1 MEKFDVLV
9 IGGGPAGLCAAI
21 QSARAGAKTA
31 LVEKNGICGGT
42 MTFCGINYPGIFD
55 AWGRQI
61 IAGIGWELIEKTLKE
76 TGSSLPKDFLNP
88 DSTTQH
94 WLHQIRVDPLVFAS
108 LTDEALLESGA
119 TILYHT
125 MLATLTRSENVW
137 TAGLCG
143 KDGLYP
149 VESRIIIDCTGDAN
163 AVKIAGLEY
172 LQPETTQPGTLS
184 IYFHNFDYDKLD
196 FEQMEKNFENAVAA
210 GELTPEDMGWARKF
224 NRGFFLGFG
233 GNSNHIVGIN
243 AADSAGKTRMEIEG
257 RRSIRRIYNFL
268 RKQPGLEHVE
278 FHIKS
283 GECGVRETRMIVGE
297 KTITVEDYLAGR
309 RYDDSVCYAF
319 YPVDLHDAKHG
330 LVNESLKPGVVP
342 TVPLGALI
350 PKNSKGFLAAGRI
363 LSSDRL
369 GNSALRIQATCMAT
383 GQAAGAAAALA
394 VRDHLEPRDVPFP
407 ELRTLLEANGA
418 IVP

>member
-1 MEKFDVLV
+1 
-9 IGGGPAGLCAAI
+9 
-21 QSARAGAKTA
+21 
-31 LVEKNGICGGT
+31 
-42 MTFCGINYPGIFD
+42 
-55 AWGRQI
+55 
-61 IAGIGWELIEKTLKE
+61 
-76 TGSSLPKDFLNP
+76 
-88 DSTTQH
+88 
-94 WLHQIRVDPLVFAS
+94 
-108 LTDEALLESGA
+108 
-119 TILYHT
+119 
-125 MLATLTRSENVW
+125 
-137 TAGLCG
+137 
-143 KDGLYP
+143 
-149 VESRIIIDCTGDAN
+149 
-163 AVKIAGLEY
+163 
-172 LQPETTQPGTLS
+172 
-184 IYFHNFDYDKLD
+184 
-196 FEQMEKNFENAVAA
+196 
-210 GELTPEDMGWARKF
+210 MGWARKF

-243 AADSAGKTRMEIEG
+243 AVDSAGKTRMEIEG

-369 GNSALRIQATCMAT
+369 ANSALRIQATCMAT

-394 VRDHLEPRDVPFP
+394 VRDHLEPRDVPFS
-407 ELRTLLEANGA
+407 ELRTLLEENGA

>member
-1 MEKFDVLV
+1 MSREYKYDVAV
-9 IGGGPAGLCAAI
+9 VGGGPSGIAAAAGAAK
-21 QSARAGAKTA
+21 SGAKTVLIERNPYLGGEA
-31 LVEKNGICGGT
+31 TNSGVAAFCGFYTCGGDPVKVVAGVGDQVLQELQKLGNT
-42 MTFCGINYPGIFD
+42 MNYIVSAAGNKNVNFKPEYLKCALDNLMD
-55 AWGRQI
+55 AEGVDCLMH
-61 IAGIGWELIEKTLKE
+61 AALIGAKTEGNRIL
-76 TGSSLPKDFLNP
+76 SL
-88 DSTTQH
+88 QC
-94 WLHQIRVDPLVFAS
+94 VD
-108 LTDEALLESGA
+108 DEGA
-119 TILYHT
+119 FT
-125 MLATLTRSENVW
+125 V
-137 TAGLCG
+137 TAGCF
-143 KDGLYP
+143 
-149 VESRIIIDCTGDAN
+149 VDCTGDAN

-196 FEQMEKNFENAVAA
+196 FEQMEKNFANAVAA
-210 GELTPEDMGWARKF
+210 GELFPEDMGWARKF

-268 RKQPGLEHVE
+268 RKQPGLEQVE

-369 GNSALRIQATCMAT
+369 ANSALRIQATCMAT